1 MLMGAGY
8 RGTDP
13 EMQAAHDRALC
24 EMLYEAPEQ
33 ARELVDILYR
43 RLRPE
48 LLTLEARG
56 QSDAT
61 EAGARMREFL
71 HYVRFCILSW
81 IVSTV
86 ARPRDRLGFI
96 DAQRP
101 AKRFL
106 VAAVFTEHLKPLLA
120 TSEFSALD
128 ALVRRHEE
136 HELSLGALAQR
147 GAQEQRLS
155 LQMGSLPDQLA
166 ARISDPQTGVAQAA
180 VGRVDSIM
188 TQRAIVDQA
197 RKTAEAKIAT
207 YKRLRDIFGPICASA
222 SFRISV
228 IAKLPAH
235 NDERLTMCICLCAQ
249 TTCLKADNL
258 PERTFSV
265 VRSLPRIPTR
275 SCRTSGGRRQ
285 KMMICTSAAPRVFSA
300 TVH

>member
-1 MLMGAGY
+1 MGAGY
-8 RGTDP
+8 RGTEP

-33 ARELVDILYR
+33 AHELVDILYR

-48 LLTLEARG
+48 LLTLETRAK
-56 QSDAT
+56 SDT
-61 EAGARMREFL
+61 SEAGARMREFL
-71 HYVRFCILSW
+71 YYVRFCILSW

-120 TSEFSALD
+120 TSEFSALE

-166 ARISDPQTGVAQAA
+166 ARISDPQTGIAQAA

-235 NDERLTMCICLCAQ
+235 DVERLTTCTCLLAQ

-258 PERTFSV
+258 LERTFCV
-265 VRSLPRIPTR
+265 VRSLPRMPTR
-275 SCRTSGGRRQ
+275 SFRTSDRRRR
-285 KMMICTSAAPRVFSA
+285 KMTTNSSVVRPVCSGIVC
-300 TVH
+300 